1 MELRFENGW
10 AGRGWVFDPRTVGL
24 FRQSDTTA
32 SHMVPAVDV
41 IEDKDVYHIYYEMP
55 GLTSKSIDARFEDGH
70 LVVEAERTRPE
81 WPQETRVRVAERGY
95 GKIHRAFQLPNDV
108 SCDKIEAS
116 YKDGV
121 LGVTVEKKP
130 ESKPA
135 KILIN

>member
-1 MELRFENGW
+1 MEVRFENGW
-10 AGRGWVFDPRTVGL
+10 AGRGWLFDPRTVGL

-32 SHMVPAVDV
+32 RHMVPAVDV
-41 IEDKDVYHIYYEMP
+41 IEDKDAYHFYFEMP

-81 WPQETRVRVAERGY
+81 WPKETTVRVAERGY
-95 GKIHRAFQLPNDV
+95 GKIQRAFELPNDV
-108 SCDKIEAS
+108 NHDRIEAS

-121 LGVTVEKKP
+121 LEVTVEKKP
-130 ESKPA
+130 ESKSA